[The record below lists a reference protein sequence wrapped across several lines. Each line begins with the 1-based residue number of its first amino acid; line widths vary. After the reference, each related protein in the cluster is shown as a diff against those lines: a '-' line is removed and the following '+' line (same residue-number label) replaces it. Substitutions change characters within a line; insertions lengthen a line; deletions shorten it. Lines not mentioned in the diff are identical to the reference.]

1 MLSSNFAFMIAE
13 DFQVFQVLQTAF
25 NYFPSSSQRLRNF
38 KISLIMSQKV
48 DCRDFRNWTD
58 YWVKEYPE
66 EISSVA
72 GKICHFDLENHD
84 DRWTLNQNF
93 TCGGG
98 NFRVVM
104 CQKAFDLFV
113 WVSVTSYVLPTLV

>member
-1 MLSSNFAFMIAE
+1 MIAE

-25 NYFPSSSQRLRNF
+25 NYFPSSSQRLGNF
-38 KISLIMSQKV
+38 KISLIMPQKI

-58 YWVKEYPE
+58 YWFTE
-66 EISSVA
+66 SV
-72 GKICHFDLENHD
+72 GDIPPGVGEICHFDLENHD
-84 DRWTLNQNF
+84 DHWTLNQNF

-104 CQKAFDLFV
+104 CKKAFDLFV
-113 WVSVTSYVLPTLV
+113 MVSN